1 MENQMVRAIIFR
13 RLQNEE
19 AFLGDAIFP
28 LLFSLLSLCGYTL
41 SADCSP
47 TTSHYIVLPI
57 YALVVHPG
65 GLSKW

>member
-19 AFLGDAIFP
+19 AFLGHAIFP

-41 SADCSP
+41 KQ
-47 TTSHYIVLPI
+47 IVLPPRPI
-57 YALVVHPG
+57 L
-65 GLSKW
+65 